1 MLQKCA
7 NIFVCWSGAYDK
19 CEGVKVESLTR
30 KSICKGLLLKTDAK
44 MQSYPQSRRESQGR
58 TSVIRLKWPVKKERH
73 CTAPW
78 TLHPPTRILSSRIV
92 FNLSGEFSARQA
104 QREVVKIKNLDF
116 SYWVWSTPLFWIFSK
131 KFFTFFIFYS
141 FRNVITNQKKLKTI
155 SFLKK
160 LKIMICLF
168 HRNEKNPILEMALKS
183 FIISKLD
190 HQMSKIM
197 TPKVQILNFT
207 IFLPNKTVSVK

>member
-92 FNLSGEFSARQA
+92 FNL
-104 QREVVKIKNLDF
+104 K
-116 SYWVWSTPLFWIFSK
+116 WWIFSQRSSEGSGK
-131 KFFTFFIFYS
+131 
-141 FRNVITNQKKLKTI
+141 NQKFGFFLLGLKYTI
-155 SFLKK
+155 
-160 LKIMICLF
+160 
-168 HRNEKNPILEMALKS
+168 
-183 FIISKLD
+183 
-190 HQMSKIM
+190 
-197 TPKVQILNFT
+197 ILNFFKK
-207 IFLPNKTVSVK
+207 IFLPFLFFIHLEM